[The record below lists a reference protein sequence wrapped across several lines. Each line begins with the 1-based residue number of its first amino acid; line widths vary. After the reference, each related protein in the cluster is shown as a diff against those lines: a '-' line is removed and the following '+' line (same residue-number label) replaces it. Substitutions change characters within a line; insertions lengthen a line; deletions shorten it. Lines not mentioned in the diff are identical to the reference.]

1 MSSHDH
7 VDPPAVPG
15 DRLAAD
21 GWQLVERDRGRRAG
35 YPGGSVHGHTL
46 VYEDGPLRAALRD
59 ATDGD
64 VDRPWRVFFATRL
77 EFRPPP
83 APGFGAVALPAVASA
98 ADREFREDLADRG
111 FEAVEHSGSERIRL
125 ADGETARLYRY
136 GARNPVAF
144 DGVGAVEA
152 GGLLA
157 VRNRGDR
164 FRLVGGV
171 YPGEGFAALLDRAG
185 VEGHDPGTYFEDL
198 VALMRAVA

>member
-77 EFRPPP
+77 EFRPPLP
-83 APGFGAVALPAVASA
+83 PGLGATAAPAVAAA
-98 ADREFREDLADRG
+98 ADAEFREDLRSRG
-111 FEAVEHSGSERIRL
+111 LESIERRGGERIRV
-125 ADGETARLYRY
+125 DGGDAARLYRY
-136 GARNPVAF
+136 RATHPV
-144 DGVGAVEA
+144 DGVGTV
-152 GGLLA
+152 GVRGLLA
-157 VRNRGDR
+157 VRRHGDR
-164 FRLVGGV
+164 FRLAGGA
-171 YPGEGFAALLDRAG
+171 YPADGFEAVLESLG
-185 VEGHDPGTYFEDL
+185 VSGHDPDGYFDEL
-198 VALMRAVA
+198 VGLVREVV